1 MEELIKCTSH
11 LEDGDTV
18 EHDDN
23 EAGKVGESEEGVDY
37 EKMAATLS
45 CFSGGLN
52 RNVCQVGKVSYS
64 TRTYCYV
71 SVHYIS
77 LHSFFSAIPCL
88 RQKTGE

>member
-37 EKMAATLS
+37 EKWLQHSLAFQVALTGLFAKLEKESYAT
-45 CFSGGLN
+45 G
-52 RNVCQVGKVSYS
+52 
-64 TRTYCYV
+64 T
-71 SVHYIS
+71 
-77 LHSFFSAIPCL
+77 
-88 RQKTGE
+88 